1 MSLFRKIAIILSINF
16 SLLLYSQ
23 TDIEKSDF
31 INDIYN
37 EALSNGN
44 SYEWLDYLSNEI
56 GGRLS
61 GSINAERAVNWG
73 KEELSLISDS
83 VWLQPVM
90 VPKWVRGAPE
100 YAHIESSPGN
110 NIFVPIAALGGSI
123 STPSIGIRAN
133 VIEVKSFDELD
144 VLGEEKIKGNII
156 FYNRPMNPTTINT
169 FQAYGE
175 V

>member
-1 MSLFRKIAIILSINF
+1 MSLIRKIAIILFINF

-23 TDIEKSDF
+23 TDTEKSDF

-73 KEELSLISDS
+73 KEELTLISDS
-83 VWLQPVM
+83 VWLQEVM
-90 VPKWVRGAPE
+90 VPKWVRGAP
-100 YAHIESSPGN
+100 
-110 NIFVPIAALGGSI
+110 GG
-123 STPSIGIRAN
+123 
-133 VIEVKSFDELD
+133 V
-144 VLGEEKIKGNII
+144 
-156 FYNRPMNPTTINT
+156 
-169 FQAYGE
+169 
-175 V
+175 

>member
-23 TDIEKSDF
+23 TDTEKSDF

-73 KEELSLISDS
+73 KEDYSEGLISCIQHHKNIH
-83 VWLQPVM
+83 LQFCILRVQ
-90 VPKWVRGAPE
+90 V
-100 YAHIESSPGN
+100 N
-110 NIFVPIAALGGSI
+110 L
-123 STPSIGIRAN
+123 IR
-133 VIEVKSFDELD
+133 L
-144 VLGEEKIKGNII
+144 
-156 FYNRPMNPTTINT
+156 
-169 FQAYGE
+169 
-175 V
+175 

>member
-1 MSLFRKIAIILSINF
+1 MSLIRKIAIILFINF

-23 TDIEKSDF
+23 TDTEKSDF
-31 INDIYN
+31 VNDIYN

-83 VWLQPVM
+83 VWLQP
-90 VPKWVRGAPE
+90 
-100 YAHIESSPGN
+100 
-110 NIFVPIAALGGSI
+110 
-123 STPSIGIRAN
+123 
-133 VIEVKSFDELD
+133 
-144 VLGEEKIKGNII
+144 
-156 FYNRPMNPTTINT
+156 
-169 FQAYGE
+169 
-175 V
+175 

>member
-1 MSLFRKIAIILSINF
+1 MSLFRKIAIILFINF

-23 TDIEKSDF
+23 TDTEKSDF
-31 INDIYN
+31 VNDIYN

-61 GSINAERAVNWG
+61 GSINAERSVNWG

-90 VPKWVRGAPE
+90 VPKWV
-100 YAHIESSPGN
+100 
-110 NIFVPIAALGGSI
+110 
-123 STPSIGIRAN
+123 
-133 VIEVKSFDELD
+133 
-144 VLGEEKIKGNII
+144 
-156 FYNRPMNPTTINT
+156 
-169 FQAYGE
+169 
-175 V
+175 